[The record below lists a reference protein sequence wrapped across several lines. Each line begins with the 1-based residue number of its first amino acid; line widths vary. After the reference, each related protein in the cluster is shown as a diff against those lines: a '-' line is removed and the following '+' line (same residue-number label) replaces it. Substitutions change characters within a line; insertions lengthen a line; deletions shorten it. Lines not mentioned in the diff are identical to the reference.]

1 MSALKSGPKGNT
13 MNPTAQSASGGQVA
27 AVAELWV
34 VLAVDFAVDAVW
46 DMTVARGR
54 FDRVSGS
61 YQVGPRGAKLEL
73 TVDVTSIDTGNGMW
87 DNLLRS
93 TDPLNVAEYPQARF
107 TSTQIRDSGDGT
119 LYVNGRLEA
128 AGKVVPV
135 EFDAAVQRVDQ
146 ELRIAATATV
156 DRHQLGKSSG
166 QLGLILPAR
175 VHVRARF
182 GPGGQRPEREEAL

>member
-1 MSALKSGPKGNT
+1 
-13 MNPTAQSASGGQVA
+13 MNPTAQSASGGPVP

-34 VLAVDFAVDAVW
+34 VLAIDFAVDTAW
-46 DMTVARGR
+46 DMTVARGH

-61 YQVGPRGAKLEL
+61 YEVGPGGAKLEL
-73 TVDVTSIDTGNGMW
+73 TVDVTSMDTGNGMW

-93 TDPLNVAEYPQARF
+93 TDPLNVTEYPQARF
-107 TSTQIRDSGDGT
+107 TSSSIRDSGDGT

-146 ELRIAATATV
+146 ELQIAATATV
-156 DRHQLGKSSG
+156 DRHQLGKPSG

-175 VHVRARF
+175 VHVRARS
-182 GPGGQRPEREEAL
+182 GPSG

>member
-1 MSALKSGPKGNT
+1 
-13 MNPTAQSASGGQVA
+13 MNPTAQSASGGPA
-27 AVAELWV
+27 PAVAELWV
-34 VLAVDFAVDAVW
+34 VLAIDFAVDTVW

-61 YQVGPRGAKLEL
+61 YQVGPGGAKLEL
-73 TVDVTSIDTGNGMW
+73 TVDVTSMDTGNGMW

-93 TDPLNVAEYPQARF
+93 TDPLDVAEYPQARF
-107 TSTQIRDSGDGT
+107 TSTHIRDSGDGT

-135 EFDAAVQRVDQ
+135 DFDAAVQRVDQ
-146 ELRIAATATV
+146 ELRIEATATV
-156 DRHQLGKSSG
+156 DRHQLGKGSG

-175 VHVRARF
+175 VHVTARF
-182 GPGGQRPEREEAL
+182 RPGG

>member
-1 MSALKSGPKGNT
+1 M
-13 MNPTAQSASGGQVA
+13 TAQSASGGPIP

-34 VLAVDFAVDAVW
+34 VLAIDFAVDTVW
-46 DMTVARGR
+46 GMTVARGR

-61 YQVGPRGAKLEL
+61 YQVGPGGAKLEL
-73 TVDVTSIDTGNGMW
+73 TVDATSMDTGNGVW

-107 TSTQIRDSGDGT
+107 TSSHIRDSGDGT

-135 EFDAAVQRVDQ
+135 EFDAAVRRVDQ
-146 ELRIAATATV
+146 ELRIAATATL
-156 DRHQLGKSSG
+156 DRHQLGKSSA

-175 VHVRARF
+175 VHVTARF
-182 GPGGQRPEREEAL
+182 GPGG